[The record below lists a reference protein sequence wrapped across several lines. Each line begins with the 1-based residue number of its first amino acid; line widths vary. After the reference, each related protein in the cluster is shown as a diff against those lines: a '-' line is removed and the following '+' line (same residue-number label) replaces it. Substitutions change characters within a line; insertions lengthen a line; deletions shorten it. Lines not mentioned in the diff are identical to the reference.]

1 MIRFVLPVVLALSAF
16 QAHAEIKI
24 QQVTSPGGISAWLV
38 EEHSI
43 PFTALDMRF
52 AGGAAL
58 DEAGKRG
65 ATYLM
70 SGLLEEGTGDMDARD
85 FAKAEDALAA
95 SYGYSANSDS
105 MSISAR
111 FLSENRDE
119 AVDLLR
125 RSIVEPTFSEDAI
138 ARVKDQVLSGIR
150 ADAEDPSSIAS
161 SKFDALAYGDHP
173 YATAI
178 EGTED
183 SVAALTRDDLM
194 TAKNNVLV
202 KDRVSIAAVGDI
214 TPEQLGTLLDSLL
227 GALPTGGAPL
237 PQTVDLSLTPGV
249 TIVPYDTPQ
258 AQVVWGQKGL
268 GMEDPDFFA
277 AYLLNTILGG
287 GGFESRLMH
296 EVREKRGLTYGVYSY
311 LADRDFADLWGG
323 SVASANDRVAESI
336 SVIRDEWARIAK
348 DGVTEEELDS
358 AKKYLTGAYPLRFDG
373 NGTIASILVGMQHD
387 NMPIDYPATRNDKV
401 NAVTL
406 EEINRVA
413 RERLHPDQL
422 RFVVVGKPVGLD
434 PVN

>member
-202 KDRVSIAAVGDI
+202 KDRVRIAAVGDI

-258 AQVVWGQKGL
+258 AQVVWGQEGL

-323 SVASANDRVAESI
+323 SVASANDRVAEAI

>member
-258 AQVVWGQKGL
+258 AQVVWGQEGL

-323 SVASANDRVAESI
+323 SVASANDRVAEAI

-387 NMPIDYPATRNDKV
+387 NMPIYYPATRNDKV

>member
-1 MIRFVLPVVLALSAF
+1 MMRFVLPFVLTLGAL
-16 QAHAEIKI
+16 QAHAEIRI

-58 DEAGKRG
+58 DAPGKRG

-85 FAKAEDALAA
+85 FAKAEDGLAA
-95 SYGYSANSDS
+95 SYSYSANSDS

-111 FLSENRDE
+111 FLTENRDE

-125 RSIVEPTFSEDAI
+125 RSIVEPSLPEDAI

-150 ADAEDPSSIAS
+150 EDAEDPSSIAS
-161 SKFDALAYGDHP
+161 SAFDALAYGDHP
-173 YATAI
+173 YGSAI
-178 EGTED
+178 EGTAE
-183 SVAALTRDDLM
+183 SVAALTRDDLLA
-194 TAKNNVLV
+194 AKDNVLV

-214 TPEQLGTLLDSLL
+214 TPEQLGTLLDTLL
-227 GALPTGGAPL
+227 GDLPTGGAAL
-237 PQTVDLSLTPGV
+237 PDTIDLSLTPGV

-258 AQVVWGQKGL
+258 AQVLWGQDGL

-287 GGFESRLMH
+287 GGFESRLMQ
-296 EVREKRGLTYGVYSY
+296 EVREKRGLTYGVYSW
-311 LADRDFADLWGG
+311 LADRDFADVWEG
-323 SVASANDRVAESI
+323 SVASANGRVADAI
-336 SVIRDEWARIAK
+336 SVIRDEWTRIAT
-348 DGVTEEELDS
+348 DGVTEEELEN
-358 AKKYLTGAYPLRFDG
+358 AKKYMTGAYPLRFDG

-387 NMPIDYPATRNDKV
+387 NMPIDYPATRNDKI

-422 RFVVVGKPVGLD
+422 RFVVVGKPDGLD
-434 PVN
+434 AVN

>member
-323 SVASANDRVAESI
+323 SVASANDRVAEAI